1 MRETYAAP
9 LPGMNLAEMSGKLI
23 VIEGTDGV
31 GRSTQIRLLRP
42 WLEQQGRAV
51 LDTAIKRSE
60 LAGKGI
66 QQAKEGHTLGR
77 ITLSLFYAT
86 DFADRLEHEIVP
98 ALRAGFVVLTD
109 RYIYSLM
116 ARAIVRGADARW
128 IRNAYGFA
136 LKPDATFYLR
146 IGVDDLIPRVVFSR
160 GFDYWESGMDI
171 HPSEDMYDSFRKY
184 QTELLTE
191 FERLAKEYNFE
202 VIDATPDVRTVFEHL
217 RAGVARVLSGEPRE
231 PLFSVVAPAGESA
244 EAATKKVL
252 EMPGKPA
259 APILGGTCFRGSG
272 FDQGCGRRRYQVG
285 NPLLL
290 PAAFP
295 RSPGTSG
302 NISLPSLT
310 CFRGC
315 AESVSL
321 LPWPGASDRA
331 EIPAAPPFRSASA
344 PARSSRANSLNDS
357 GVDGATPGHQRC
369 RARRTHEKPPR
380 DSAAAWWQCV
390 PHG

>member
-9 LPGMNLAEMSGKLI
+9 LPGMNLSDMPGKLI

-116 ARAIVRGADARW
+116 ARAMARGADARW

-136 LKPDATFYLR
+136 LKPDAIFYLR
-146 IGVDDLIPRVVFSR
+146 IGVDDLVPRVVFSR

-171 HPSEDMYDSFRKY
+171 HPSEDMFDSFRKY

-191 FERLAKEYNFE
+191 FDRLAKEYDFE
-202 VIDATPDVRTVFEHL
+202 VIDATPDSKIVFERL
-217 RAGVARVLSGEPRE
+217 KAGVARVLNGEPRE
-231 PLFSVVAPAGESA
+231 PLFAVETPDLESVEASAGRI
-244 EAATKKVL
+244 L
-252 EMPGKPA
+252 EMPAGSPKP
-259 APILGGTCFRGSG
+259 IG
-272 FDQGCGRRRYQVG
+272 Q
-285 NPLLL
+285 
-290 PAAFP
+290 
-295 RSPGTSG
+295 SPE
-302 NISLPSLT
+302 
-310 CFRGC
+310 
-315 AESVSL
+315 ESTLVVQ
-321 LPWPGASDRA
+321 PV
-331 EIPAAPPFRSASA
+331 
-344 PARSSRANSLNDS
+344 ARTVE
-357 GVDGATPGHQRC
+357 GEAT
-369 RARRTHEKPPR
+369 K
-380 DSAAAWWQCV
+380 
-390 PHG
+390 